1 MIINEGLDSKLYFVF
16 ITSNN
21 YITYGYLNK
30 NCRYKK
36 SYSSFRHGF
45 AKRFTAKKVKV
56 TITAEEDKV
65 VENPIKKLRG
75 KLKLSDKQYNDI
87 QDFLNEDR

>member
-1 MIINEGLDSKLYFVF
+1 MDTLIKTVVIKNHILHLDMVLPKD
-16 ITSNN
+16 
-21 YITYGYLNK
+21 
-30 NCRYKK
+30 
-36 SYSSFRHGF
+36 
-45 AKRFTAKKVKV
+45 FTAKKVKV

-75 KLKLSDKQYNDI
+75 KLKVSDKQYNDI

>member
-1 MIINEGLDSKLYFVF
+1 MDTLIKTVVIKNHILHLDMVLPKD
-16 ITSNN
+16 
-21 YITYGYLNK
+21 
-30 NCRYKK
+30 
-36 SYSSFRHGF
+36 
-45 AKRFTAKKVKV
+45 FTAKKVKV

-75 KLKLSDKQYNDI
+75 KLNLSDKQYNDI

>member
-1 MIINEGLDSKLYFVF
+1 MDTLIKTVVIKNHILHLDMVLPKD
-16 ITSNN
+16 
-21 YITYGYLNK
+21 
-30 NCRYKK
+30 
-36 SYSSFRHGF
+36 
-45 AKRFTAKKVKV
+45 FTAKKVKV

-75 KLKLSDKQYNDI
+75 KLNFSDKQYNDI

>member
-1 MIINEGLDSKLYFVF
+1 MDTLIKTVVIKNHILHLDMVLPKD
-16 ITSNN
+16 
-21 YITYGYLNK
+21 
-30 NCRYKK
+30 
-36 SYSSFRHGF
+36 
-45 AKRFTAKKVKV
+45 FTAKKVKV